1 MSDSLD
7 RLFKKFTEKK
17 AVHSALLRIEAEN
30 GDVIWSGAYGNDSP
44 EGRLMDPGH
53 SYFIA
58 SATKIFTAVS
68 VLKLHES
75 GKLDLSTPAISIL
88 PELTE
93 IHNYKG
99 VDHTD
104 EIRVFHLLSHTS
116 GLPDY
121 FEQAGTGKDSLLTQL
136 LNGGDRSWDTEFVLQ
151 RARSMK
157 PPFPPATKEGSKN
170 KAHYSDTN
178 YQILDLLI
186 ERITGQSPVEALA
199 SLADSL
205 GLRRTYMY
213 DHSNAAEA
221 GADQAGDTDEP
232 VKPVPCLFYYGNRCL
247 AMPQAMRS
255 FRGDGAAVSTTADQ
269 IRFLRSL
276 FLEGLLRP
284 ETLERMQQWNRI
296 FFPFRYGMGLM
307 QFQLPA
313 ILTGFRRM
321 PEFIGHS
328 GASGAINF
336 YCPERKVFV
345 AGTFNQLKD
354 RSLPFQWM
362 ARAVGLL

>member
-1 MSDSLD
+1 MLQLRTSSRAID
-7 RLFKKFTEKK
+7 RRQRGD
-17 AVHSALLRIEAEN
+17 LRTRGGA
-30 GDVIWSGAYGNDSP
+30 GARRSGAERAGA
-44 EGRLMDPGH
+44 GRP
-53 SYFIA
+53 
-58 SATKIFTAVS
+58 
-68 VLKLHES
+68 
-75 GKLDLSTPAISIL
+75 
-88 PELTE
+88 
-93 IHNYKG
+93 
-99 VDHTD
+99 
-104 EIRVFHLLSHTS
+104 R
-116 GLPDY
+116 
-121 FEQAGTGKDSLLTQL
+121 
-136 LNGGDRSWDTEFVLQ
+136 
-151 RARSMK
+151 
-157 PPFPPATKEGSKN
+157 
-170 KAHYSDTN
+170 
-178 YQILDLLI
+178 
-186 ERITGQSPVEALA
+186 
-199 SLADSL
+199 
-205 GLRRTYMY
+205 
-213 DHSNAAEA
+213 NAAEA

-336 YCPERKVFV
+336 YCPERRVFV